1 MLPKVIN
8 GKCFTGPAYSIHL
21 LMLRPAPFHAGGR
34 LLLFVIFCLALAGVS
49 FSPGAL
55 SAEQGVHVLFIG
67 NSFTYKND
75 LPRTIAD
82 LAESVNETPL
92 VHQVVAKPDYGL
104 EDHWSR
110 SIERVIAKGG
120 WDIVILQQGPS
131 SLPGNQQNLRY
142 WTIRFDSLIRA
153 AGARSA
159 LYQVWPSHKYKES
172 FTAVRESYRK
182 AALDVNGMFI
192 PAGEAWQMAWA
203 VDPTL
208 DFYGA
213 DGFHPTPLG
222 TYLAALVHF
231 ELIYNRP
238 ATDLPDVA
246 VVNGRKLKTSAATVA
261 LLQQA
266 AHETV
271 KTWGIR

>member
-1 MLPKVIN
+1 
-8 GKCFTGPAYSIHL
+8 
-21 LMLRPAPFHAGGR
+21 
-34 LLLFVIFCLALAGVS
+34 
-49 FSPGAL
+49 
-55 SAEQGVHVLFIG
+55 VHVLFIG
-67 NSFTYKND
+67 NSLTYKND

-92 VHQVVAKPDYGL
+92 VYEVVAKPDYGL

-110 SIERVIAKGG
+110 SIEQVISEGD
-120 WDIVILQQGPS
+120 WNLVIMQQGPS
-131 SLPGNQQNLRY
+131 SLSGNQQNLRY
-142 WTIRFDSLIRA
+142 WTMRFDSIIRA

-159 LYQVWPSHKYKES
+159 LYQVWPSYKYRKS
-172 FTAVRESYRK
+172 FPAVRESYRT

-192 PAGEAWQMAWA
+192 PAGEAWRTAWA
-203 VDPTL
+203 VEPAL

-213 DGFHPTPLG
+213 DGFHPTRLG
-222 TYLAALVHF
+222 TYLSALVHF
-231 ELIYNRP
+231 EMIYNRP

-246 VVNGRKLKTSAATVA
+246 IVNGRKLKTSAATVA

-271 KTWGIR
+271 VTWGIR

>member
-1 MLPKVIN
+1 MNRKFFEGLECPLHQFIR
-8 GKCFTGPAYSIHL
+8 GPATIRIADYLFPL
-21 LMLRPAPFHAGGR
+21 L
-34 LLLFVIFCLALAGVS
+34 IFCLALTGAS
-49 FSPGAL
+49 FSQAVL
-55 SAEQGVHVLFIG
+55 SSEQEVRVLFIG
-67 NSFTYKND
+67 NSLTYSND

-92 VHQVVAKPDYGL
+92 VYQVIAKPDYAL

-110 SIERVIAKGG
+110 RIERVIADGD
-120 WDIVILQQGPS
+120 WDFVILQQGPS
-131 SLPGNQQNLRY
+131 SLPENQQNLRY
-142 WTIRFDSLIRA
+142 WTIRFDSLVRA

-159 LYQVWPSHKYKES
+159 LYQVWPSYKHRKS

-182 AALDVNGMFI
+182 AALDVNGIFI
-192 PAGEAWQMAWA
+192 PVGEAWRTAWVA
-203 VDPTL
+203 DPDL
-208 DFYGA
+208 DFYRA
-213 DGFHPTPLG
+213 DGFHPARLG

-238 ATDLPDVA
+238 ATSLPEVA
-246 VVNGRKLKTSAATVA
+246 IVNGRKLKTPAATVA

>member
-1 MLPKVIN
+1 MRYLP
-8 GKCFTGPAYSIHL
+8 P
-21 LMLRPAPFHAGGR
+21 
-34 LLLFVIFCLALAGVS
+34 FVIFCLVLAGVS
-49 FSPGAL
+49 FSPSAL
-55 SAEQGVHVLFIG
+55 SAEEGVRVLFIG
-67 NSFTYKND
+67 NSLTYKND

-92 VHQVVAKPDYGL
+92 VYQMIAKPDHGL

-110 SIERVIAKGG
+110 STERIIAEGG
-120 WDIVILQQGPS
+120 WNLVIMQQGPS
-131 SLPGNQQNLRY
+131 SLSESQQNLRF
-142 WTIRFDSLIRA
+142 WTKRFDSIIRA

-159 LYQVWPSHKYKES
+159 LYQVWPSLKYKQS
-172 FTAVRESYRK
+172 FTAVRESYRT

-192 PAGEAWQMAWA
+192 PAGEAWRTAWA
-203 VDPTL
+203 VEPAL

-213 DGFHPTPLG
+213 DGFHPTRLG
-222 TYLAALVHF
+222 TYLTALVHF

-246 VVNGRKLKTSAATVA
+246 IVNGREIKTSTATVA

-271 KTWGIR
+271 LTWAIR